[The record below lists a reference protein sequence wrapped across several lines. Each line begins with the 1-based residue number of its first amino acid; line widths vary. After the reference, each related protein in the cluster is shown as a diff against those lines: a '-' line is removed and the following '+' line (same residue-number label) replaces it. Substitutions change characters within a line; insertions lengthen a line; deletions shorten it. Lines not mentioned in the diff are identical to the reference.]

1 MGIFF
6 HSLSTS
12 LVGVSLALAALAL
25 VLAWRHAGWARLK
38 QPTAFY
44 GWLGATTLL
53 AATWL
58 FSVKVQP
65 DFILYFLGTPLVT
78 LMFGPGLA
86 IVSVAIALGFYI
98 YTIDGQWANLGLNLL
113 LTGVLPALVSHGVLL
128 ISQRHLPRNYFVFLF
143 VGGFFGGLMSVT
155 SVMVVSVL
163 LHAVVGFYDASYLLG
178 DVLPSALLLAWGEAL
193 TLGMMTSMITIYA
206 PALMLS
212 FDDKSYLARKPPRI
226 GDRPKDGHEFGD
238 PRNY

>member
-6 HSLSTS
+6 HPISPLFT
-12 LVGVSLALAALAL
+12 AATLFVAAL
-25 VLAWRHAGWARLK
+25 VLVLSWRHAGWQRLK
-38 QPTAFY
+38 NTPSFY

-86 IVSVAIALGFYI
+86 ILSVAIALGFYT
-98 YTIDGQWANLGLNLL
+98 YTIDGVWANLGLNLL
-113 LTGVLPALVSHGVLL
+113 LTGVLPALVSHGVLV
-128 ISQRHLPRNYFVFLF
+128 ITQRHLPRNFFIFLF
-143 VGGFFGGLMSVT
+143 VGGFFGGLLSVA
-155 SVMVVSVL
+155 SVMVFSVI
-163 LHAVVGFYDASYLLG
+163 LHALVGLYAADYLLG

-206 PALMLS
+206 PGLMLS
-212 FDDKSYLARKPPRI
+212 FDDKSYLARKPGRV